1 MSTTVSNV
9 TVGGLKVASTGTLL
23 TQVLKGTV
31 SVTVAALAAG
41 AEADVSVTI
50 TGASAG
56 DIILMTPLD
65 ASMETGVSV
74 GAVWV
79 SAADT
84 VKIRM
89 SNLYGSTLTGST
101 AAWSYCLIKS

>member
-23 TQVLKGTV
+23 TKVLKGTI
-31 SVTVAALAAG
+31 SVTVAALTAG

-50 TGASAG
+50 AGAAAG
-56 DIILMTPLD
+56 DIVLMTPLD

-74 GAVWV
+74 GAIWV
-79 SAADT
+79 SAANT

-89 SNLYGSTLTGST
+89 SNLHSSTLTGST
-101 AAWSYCLIKS
+101 ALWSYCIIQS